1 MTTAVNPDRVSREY
15 DPLHDPIY
23 QSVRTLIGFCQGIF
37 KALPTSRYR
46 WSPDLEET
54 QITITGKYPLK
65 AATINQRPAVVVGHA
80 QSQILN
86 TTMGSFESQ
95 RFVTGNSVHRDLIQT
110 TVVFNCIAT
119 TGVEASSLAF
129 FIASNLKALRPLLQ
143 RLGPFTQIGQ
153 DVSIGVES
161 PPGALL
167 QDTADTTAIAIPVM
181 AAIYIPHRWEVLN
194 PAYAV
199 DEILVTADTIKE

>member
-1 MTTAVNPDRVSREY
+1 MTNIVNDSRVGREY
-15 DPLHDPIY
+15 DPLHDPVY

-37 KALPTSRYR
+37 KALPNSKYR
-46 WSPDLEET
+46 WSPNLEET
-54 QITITGKYPLK
+54 EITITGRYPLK
-65 AATINQRPAVVVGHA
+65 ASTINQRPAIVVGHSQA
-80 QSQILN
+80 QILN
-86 TTMGSFESQ
+86 TTMGSFEGQ

-110 TVVFNCIAT
+110 TAVFNCVAT
-119 TGVEASSLAF
+119 TGAEASALAW
-129 FIASNLKALRPLLQ
+129 FISSNLKALRPLLQ

-167 QDTADTTAIAIPVM
+167 QDTADTTAISIPVM
-181 AAIYIPHRWEVLN
+181 TPMYIPHRWEVLN

-199 DEILVTADTIKE
+199 DEISVTTDTNIE